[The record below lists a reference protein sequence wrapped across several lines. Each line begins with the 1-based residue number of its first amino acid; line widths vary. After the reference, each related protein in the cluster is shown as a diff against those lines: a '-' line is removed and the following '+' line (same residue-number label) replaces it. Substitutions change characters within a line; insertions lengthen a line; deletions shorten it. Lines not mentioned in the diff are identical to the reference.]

1 MLDLAAEA
9 RSRDAEKLERQA
21 EHMAQCL
28 RHACE
33 KYGAALDLQMSKA
46 YSPFSIPSEDSF
58 LRAVMAACER
68 VGLTPSLSA
77 TGGGSDANNMNAHG
91 IKALVLGVGMS
102 KVHTT
107 QEEISVQNLVDTAS
121 LVLSLITDEAP

>member
-1 MLDLAAEA
+1 
-9 RSRDAEKLERQA
+9 
-21 EHMAQCL
+21 
-28 RHACE
+28 
-33 KYGAALDLQMSKA
+33 
-46 YSPFSIPSEDSF
+46 
-58 LRAVMAACER
+58 
-68 VGLTPSLSA
+68 
-77 TGGGSDANNMNAHG
+77 MNAHG